1 MDDRGAVRE
10 AAGGAAVIASADT
23 ALIVI
28 DAQRAFVDPAGS
40 LIRTHGPE
48 EAGPGLEALDRLL
61 AFFAAHAT
69 RGPTIWVRSEYHP
82 GQFTG
87 GDLRDGMAQVC
98 VPGANVDCEWPA
110 AVLEVM
116 SPRDLVITKRH
127 ADAWQSADFR
137 AAVERALD
145 GGVTRIAM
153 MGFQFTTCVAASA
166 LSTADAVRARG
177 VRVAVVESLT
187 GSRASSHVPGASGV
201 SRMESTRRQLA
212 AAGIDV
218 VSLPGLPGRPGL
230 PGPRR

>member
-1 MDDRGAVRE
+1 M
-10 AAGGAAVIASADT
+10 IARDDT
-23 ALIVI
+23 ALVVI

-40 LIRTHGPE
+40 LIRAHGHGE
-48 EAGPGLEALDRLL
+48 VGPGLEALDRLL

-110 AVLEVM
+110 AVLAAM
-116 SPRDLVITKRH
+116 SPRDLVITKRQ

-137 AAVERALD
+137 ATIDRAIA
-145 GGVTRIAM
+145 GGVSRVAM

-166 LSTADAVRARG
+166 LSTAEALSARG

-187 GSRASSHVPGASGV
+187 GSRANSHVPGASGV

-212 AAGIDV
+212 AAGVEI
-218 VSLPGLPGRPGL
+218 L
-230 PGPRR
+230 

>member
-1 MDDRGAVRE
+1 VDNRGAVRE
-10 AAGGAAVIASADT
+10 AQGRAAAVIARADT
-23 ALIVI
+23 ALVVI

-40 LIRTHGPE
+40 LIRTHGPG
-48 EAGPGLEALDRLL
+48 EAEPGLAALDRLL
-61 AFFAAHAT
+61 AFFAAHAV
-69 RGPTIWVRSEYHP
+69 RGPTIWVRSEYSP

-98 VPGANVDCEWPA
+98 VPGANVDCEWPE
-110 AVLEVM
+110 AVLDAM

-127 ADAWQSADFR
+127 ADAWESAEFR
-137 AAVERALD
+137 AAIERVLD

-166 LSTADAVRARG
+166 ISTAEAVRARG

-201 SRMESTRRQLA
+201 SRMESTRLQLV
-212 AAGIDV
+212 AAGVD
-218 VSLPGLPGRPGL
+218 SLDLSEP
-230 PGPRR
+230 